1 MGTAK
6 RLRITA
12 LEKERLER
20 LAKGEQEPPKL
31 QIPKRYLRRAAG
43 PTYYTCGKC
52 KTMVIESAVN
62 AHVAKC
68 QPKGAECGKC
78 KRLITDPDFVG
89 HFRACLGKPKEEP
102 QVDNSKKL

>member
-6 RLRITA
+6 RLRIAA

-31 QIPKRYLRRAAG
+31 QDLLRKQMFFR
-43 PTYYTCGKC
+43 CGKC
-52 KTMVIESAVN
+52 KTLVVESAAN
-62 AHVAKC
+62 AHLAKC
-68 QPKGAECGKC
+68 QPNGAECGKC
-78 KRLITDPDFVG
+78 RKLITDPDFVG

-102 QVDNSKKL
+102 QVDTGAKL